1 MHQVTEYTHSPD
13 DQEVRSPY
21 GKATLLITGISA
33 LIGWSLGSENST
45 HGIEVG
51 IALWASA
58 WVWVSMLV
66 DSLRKRL
73 EKLVDAMI
81 DIVAHDN

>member
-1 MHQVTEYTHSPD
+1 MKEITKYQRFCEWKSEIYSIYFLNHMHQVTQYTPSPE

-33 LIGWSLGSENST
+33 LIGGSLGSENST

-51 IALWASA
+51 IAL
-58 WVWVSMLV
+58 
-66 DSLRKRL
+66 
-73 EKLVDAMI
+73 
-81 DIVAHDN
+81 